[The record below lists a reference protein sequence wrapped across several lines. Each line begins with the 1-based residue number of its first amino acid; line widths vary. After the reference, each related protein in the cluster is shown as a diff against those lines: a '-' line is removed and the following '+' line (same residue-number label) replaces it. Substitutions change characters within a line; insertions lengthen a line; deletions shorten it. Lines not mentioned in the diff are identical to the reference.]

1 MRRPALLSL
10 AILSAAPIACSSY
23 SSYVETEHS
32 ALGRVVVYRNG
43 IAFYE
48 RRAKVEGNKVTLTV
62 PHDKVNDFL
71 KSLTISD
78 AATGKPL
85 PVNYPT
91 AGASNDGKVDMTIQV
106 QVAGV
111 SEVILTYITEAPAW
125 KPSYRVVVKPD
136 GKLGLQGW
144 AVVDNTSGETWN
156 KVKVGVGSSSALSF
170 RFDLRS
176 VHNVFREELKAR
188 ESFAVAPPVGGS
200 TYAEKEGQAAVL
212 DTFADEEIAGDLA
225 NDARGA
231 YDRATGTGDSG
242 PRPSVEVAAAKA
254 PPAPPASRAK
264 VKQLAAK
271 LNQNDGDVML
281 QAWGGAGGQPAKD
294 GFTPE
299 DRAQWLRNELIRE
312 GVAPA
317 RIKVEARSDA
327 NKRGLEIVNAPSAPV
342 QGQSPGTPDDG
353 KPVGESHFQS
363 PVPVTVERG
372 TSALIAVV
380 DQEAEGDVVYLYDPV
395 SERGNKRFAF
405 KSIRIKNPTDYT
417 LETGPMTVYGA
428 ERFIGEGLTEP
439 VPPRAT
445 AVVPF
450 ALDREVVVERDDSE
464 ADKITRLVAL
474 QRGILRTE
482 VQHERVTKL
491 KVTSLLHTPTRVF
504 VKHTVRK
511 GWDLVATDKSPQLYE
526 RMGESHLFEVKLAAG
541 ETKSIEIREATPI
554 VRALDLRGPDSM
566 GLVELYLQGKDVDK
580 RFAEPLKKLL
590 EIHQQMGNTAQ
601 KIELVRSRMEE
612 YRTRTQELTDQILT
626 LKGVPGGGALMAHL
640 QAKLRE
646 MSEGVQKGTIEVVNL
661 EQQMMVSRIQFQDGV
676 SELRLEREAAKPTE
690 TPKPNGG

>member
-10 AILSAAPIACSSY
+10 AILSAAPVACSSY
-23 SSYVETEHS
+23 SSYVETENA

-48 RRAKVEGNKVTLTV
+48 RRAKVEDGKVTLTV
-62 PHDKVNDFL
+62 PHDKVDDFL

-111 SEVILTYITEAPAW
+111 SEVVLTYITEAPAW
-125 KPSYRVVVKPD
+125 KPSYRVVVKAD

-176 VHNVFREELKAR
+176 VRNVFREELKSR

-200 TYAEKEGQAAVL
+200 TYSDRETQAAVL
-212 DTFADEEIAGDLA
+212 DTFADDEIAGDLA

-231 YDRATGTGDSG
+231 FNRSG
-242 PRPSVEVAAAKA
+242 RDVDGAPRPASVEAARA
-254 PPAPPASRAK
+254 PAAPPASRAK

-271 LNQNDGDVML
+271 LNQTEGDVTL
-281 QAWGGAGGQPAKD
+281 QAWGGAGAGPAKD

-317 RIKVEARSDA
+317 RIKVEAKSDA
-327 NKRGLEIVNAPSAPV
+327 NKRGLEIVNAPSAPGRE
-342 QGQSPGTPDDG
+342 QRPGIPDDG
-353 KPVGESHFQS
+353 KPVGESHFQA
-363 PVPVTVERG
+363 PVPVTVARG

-380 DQEAEGDVVYLYDPV
+380 DQEAEGDVVYLYDPD

-405 KSIRIKNPTDYT
+405 KSVRIKNPTDYT

-445 AVVPF
+445 AVIPF
-450 ALDREVVVERDDSE
+450 ALDREVIVERDDSE

-491 KVTSLLHTPTRVF
+491 KLTSLLHMPTRVF
-504 VKHTVRK
+504 LKHTVRK
-511 GWDLVATDKSPQLYE
+511 GWDLVASDKSPKLYE
-526 RMGESHLFEVKLAAG
+526 RMGEAHLFEVKLAAG

-566 GLVELYLQGKDVDK
+566 GLVELYLQGKDIDQ

-590 EIHQQMGNTAQ
+590 EIHQQMGNIAQ

-646 MSEGVQKGTIEVVNL
+646 MSQGVQNGTIEVVNL

-690 TPKPNGG
+690 APKPNGG